1 MGKTAELKLN
11 NHTIAVKSGEG
22 MEYMRIVEAYLNE
35 KIEEVKEN
43 TRAVSTLDVAL
54 LAALNITGEAIK
66 TKERLEQ
73 VERHSRELTDFIE
86 KRIGC

>member
-1 MGKTAELKLN
+1 MGKTAELNLN
-11 NHTIAVKSGEG
+11 NHSLVVKSGEG
-22 MEYMRIVEAYLNE
+22 TEYMRTVEAYLNK
-35 KIEEVKEN
+35 KIEEVKEG

-54 LAALNITGEAIK
+54 LAALNITGEVIK
-66 TKERLEQ
+66 TRERLEK

>member
-1 MGKTAELKLN
+1 MGTKAELTLN
-11 NHTIAVKSGEG
+11 NHSLVVQSGEG
-22 MEYMRIVEAYLNE
+22 TEYMKTVEAYLNK
-35 KIEEVKEN
+35 KIEEVKEG

-54 LAALNITGEAIK
+54 LAALNITGEVIK
-66 TKERLEQ
+66 TRERLEK